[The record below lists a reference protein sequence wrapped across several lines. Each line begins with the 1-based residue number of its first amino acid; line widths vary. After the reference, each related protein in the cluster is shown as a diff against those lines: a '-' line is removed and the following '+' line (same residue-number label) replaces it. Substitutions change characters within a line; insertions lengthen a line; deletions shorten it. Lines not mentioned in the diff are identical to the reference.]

1 MRGKGI
7 NFDTGLLSAG
17 TTTREPFDP
26 EIVRREMRVIR
37 DDLHCTA
44 VRITGGHP
52 NRLEIAAEYAAEAG
66 LEVWFCP
73 FTNGLTQDALLELLA
88 DCANRAERIRRTG
101 AEVVFLT
108 GSEVSLFTQG
118 FFPGETLEERLA
130 LIADPVRVRAAIGEV
145 RARMKEFLRRAVDV
159 VRARFAGKVS
169 YASLPFE
176 GVDWS
181 LFDIIATDAGYR
193 TKENA
198 AHYRESIR
206 AFVALGRSQG
216 KPVAIT
222 EFGCS
227 TYRGASDSGRDPAFS
242 VIVWDD
248 DGRAAKLN
256 GEYIRDEYEQATYL
270 RELLEVF
277 AAEGVDTAFVY
288 TFARYDFP
296 HRDRPLVD
304 IDIAS
309 AGIVKVLDGQ
319 RARQGRYRDMPWE
332 PKAAFQTLADWYQ
345 R

>member
-44 VRITGGHP
+44 VRITGGDP

-66 LEVWFCP
+66 LDVWFCP

-101 AEVVFLT
+101 AEVVFVT

-118 FFPGETLEERLA
+118 FFPGETLGERLA
-130 LIADPVRVRAAIGEV
+130 LIADPVRVRAAIGDV
-145 RARMKEFLRRAVDV
+145 RARMKDFLRRAVEV
-159 VRARFAGKVS
+159 VRARFGGKVS

-206 AFVALGRSQG
+206 AFVALGRSLG

-256 GEYIRDEYEQATYL
+256 GEYVRDEHEQAAYL
-270 RELLEVF
+270 RELLEIF
-277 AAEGVDTAFVY
+277 AAEGVDAAFVY

>member
-7 NFDTGLLSAG
+7 NFDTGILSAG
-17 TTTREPFDP
+17 TTTRETFDP

-44 VRITGGHP
+44 VRITGGDP
-52 NRLEIAAEYAAEAG
+52 NRLEI
-66 LEVWFCP
+66 
-73 FTNGLTQDALLELLA
+73 
-88 DCANRAERIRRTG
+88 
-101 AEVVFLT
+101 
-108 GSEVSLFTQG
+108 
-118 FFPGETLEERLA
+118 
-130 LIADPVRVRAAIGEV
+130 VR
-145 RARMKEFLRRAVDV
+145 
-159 VRARFAGKVS
+159 
-169 YASLPFE
+169 
-176 GVDWS
+176 
-181 LFDIIATDAGYR
+181 
-193 TKENA
+193 
-198 AHYRESIR
+198 
-206 AFVALGRSQG
+206 
-216 KPVAIT
+216 
-222 EFGCS
+222 S

-256 GEYIRDEYEQATYL
+256 GEYIRDEHEQATYL

-296 HRDRPLVD
+296 HRDQPLVD

-309 AGIVKVLDGQ
+309 AGIVKVLDGR